1 MEGDRGELPFICEVA
16 KARSFVGSAVE
27 KHTMKM
33 AWQPQEEGL
42 RQIITLLKES
52 QSPDTATQ
60 QAVQLVSF
68 FIIPFRAPRECPS
81 PSSSSSPP

>member
-1 MEGDRGELPFICEVA
+1 MGSFRLSARSPQRPVE
-16 KARSFVGSAVE
+16 RSFVGSAVE

-60 QAVQLVSF
+60 QTVQLVSF
-68 FIIPFRAPRECPS
+68 SLLIPFFFFFF
-81 PSSSSSPP
+81 